1 MDPAPCPP
9 CPNCGATDVRES
21 YTHDLRDMAMELFG
35 LVAYRCRACRIRF
48 HRRPPAETTDEDREE
63 QVGESESEG
72 DEKR

>member
-1 MDPAPCPP
+1 
-9 CPNCGATDVRES
+9 
-21 YTHDLRDMAMELFG
+21 MAMELFG